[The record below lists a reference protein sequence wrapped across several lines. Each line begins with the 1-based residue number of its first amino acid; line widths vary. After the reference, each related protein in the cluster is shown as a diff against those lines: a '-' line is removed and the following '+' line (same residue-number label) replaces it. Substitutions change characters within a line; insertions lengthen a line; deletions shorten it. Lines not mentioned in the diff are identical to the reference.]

1 MSGSVVGFQNKPA
14 TTGTQAGCRFR
25 KVQQLVILCLV
36 LEISILFSFLQSKL
50 SNKVI
55 FLHEPGLLYNLVI
68 CFENNMLFRKTDL
81 VFAILNLRLVILL
94 KNERSAYIIIWLQSS
109 VVLQG
114 LS

>member
-1 MSGSVVGFQNKPA
+1 MAFKISQRRPEPKQAAGSAKFNS
-14 TTGTQAGCRFR
+14 
-25 KVQQLVILCLV
+25 QLLCLV